1 MNLHRTVLVG
11 AAMLALAVTSHDG
24 NAGERHVTGA
34 AIGAGIGAIIA
45 GPPGAIVGG
54 AVGAVVKGPRVT
66 KHRYCWRGKSGRKYC
81 DWR

>member
-1 MNLHRTVLVG
+1 MKGRGLLTAG
-11 AAMLALAVTSHDG
+11 MLLAALAGAPQQSA
-24 NAGERHVTGA
+24 AGERHVTGA

-66 KHRYCWRGKSGRKYC
+66 KRRYCWRGKSGREYC
-81 DWR
+81 EWR

>member
-1 MNLHRTVLVG
+1 MNLRKTMVVG
-11 AAMLALAVTSHDG
+11 VVMMALAAASHDA

-66 KHRYCWRGKSGRKYC
+66 RHRHCWRGKSGRHYC
-81 DWR
+81 EWR